1 MPLSS
6 RACPLDKMLGRFVE
20 ISDDACLEE
29 RMTLGRAHLLE
40 FSSSHDVSGH
50 DVIVHLGTD
59 RPTSTL
65 LSD

>member
-1 MPLSS
+1 
-6 RACPLDKMLGRFVE
+6 MLGRFVE

-59 RPTSTL
+59 RPTSTQ